1 MKRLFVIGGIALF
14 GVVGLGA
21 PAFAHSEF
29 QPASVAPNKAFD
41 GKLFIEDEQS
51 AATTSKV
58 ELFLPTDGS
67 VKVTAAPTPSG
78 VAVVIS
84 AATVVW
90 SGNTTDGNLLLP
102 LTMSLPAKLGRLQF
116 KVVQTYSNG
125 TVDRWIAANP
135 VGGTAPDNP
144 GPVIDIA
151 ESGTAT
157 TEGSA
162 HDHAGGSH
170 DATTTM
176 GEHGMAHDTKAATT
190 TTAAPKKSSS
200 SNSGAIIGIAA
211 AVVVLGGGGLVALRS
226 RKKS

>member
-1 MKRLFVIGGIALF
+1 MKRFIIVGS
-14 GVVGLGA
+14 VVVASVLASGA

-29 QPASVAPNKAFD
+29 QPATVTPGSSFD

-102 LTMSLPAKLGRLQF
+102 LTMSVPAKLGRLQF

-135 VGGTAPDNP
+135 VGGTASDNP

-151 ESGTAT
+151 ASGSTT
-157 TEGSA
+157 TEGAA

-176 GEHGMAHDTKAATT
+176 GDHGMAHDTKAATT

-211 AVVVLGGGGLVALRS
+211 AIVVFGGGGLIAMRS